1 MPTTLK
7 VLLYTITA
15 TVILFGFA
23 LLPEQPAAQPAATK
37 HQQSAAQRWV
47 VASMVALE
55 QSAAVQPRSD
65 HYEACARGVRADYD
79 DDPEQAYGWIRTLCH
94 Y

>member
-7 VLLYTITA
+7 LLLYTTA
-15 TVILFGFA
+15 ASAILIGFVSY
-23 LLPEQPAAQPAATK
+23 PTQPAAQPAVGK
-37 HQQSAAQRWV
+37 HQQSATQRWAA
-47 VASMVALE
+47 ASMAELDGTPGA
-55 QSAAVQPRSD
+55 QHRSD
-65 HYEACARGVRADYD
+65 RYEACARDVRADYD

>member
-7 VLLYTITA
+7 LLLYTTA
-15 TVILFGFA
+15 ASVILFGFCVI
-23 LLPEQPAAQPAATK
+23 PTQPAAQPAATK

-47 VASMVALE
+47 VASMVAL
-55 QSAAVQPRSD
+55 QRQPEAQQRSD
-65 HYEACARGVRADYD
+65 RYEACAREVRADYA
-79 DDPEQAYGWIRTLCH
+79 DDPEQAYAWIRTLCH